1 MVSDPV
7 VSDAVLGHAAVI
19 AELAGVTKVYR
30 TGRGV
35 EVPALQ
41 GVDLTVRKGELLA
54 VVGPSG
60 SGKSTL
66 LHLLGCLDRPT
77 AGRIAV
83 LGTEVTALSPSQ
95 LASFRRRH
103 IGFVF
108 QQHHLVPSLTALQN
122 AAIPLRYRGA
132 SRRESEAVAREWLE
146 RLGMGS
152 RLNHYPSELSGGEQQ
167 RVGIARALVAR
178 PDLVLADEP
187 TGDLDSASTEALLK
201 LIAELNAELGQTF
214 VIVTHDARVASFC
227 SRQVQI
233 QGGVIEREPVT

>member
-1 MVSDPV
+1 M
-7 VSDAVLGHAAVI
+7 VSDAVPI

-35 EVPALQ
+35 EVPALR
-41 GVDLTVRKGELLA
+41 GVNLSVQKGELLA

-77 AGRIAV
+77 GGRVAVAG
-83 LGTEVTALSPSQ
+83 TDVTSLSPFA
-95 LASFRRRH
+95 LAAFRRRH
-103 IGFVF
+103 IGFIF
-108 QQHHLVPSLTALQN
+108 QQHHLIPSLTALQN

-132 SRRESEAVAREWLE
+132 SRREAEAAAREWLG
-146 RLGMGS
+146 RLGMGG
-152 RLNHYPSELSGGEQQ
+152 RLDHYPSELSGGEQQ
-167 RVGIARALVAR
+167 RVGIARALAAQ

-187 TGDLDSASTEALLK
+187 TGDLDSTSTQALLE
-201 LIAELNAELGQTF
+201 LIAGLHAELGQTF

-227 SRQVQI
+227 TRRVQI
-233 QGGVIEREPVT
+233 RDGVIESESPGESLAR